1 MERVSPRK
9 KTLKV
14 DNDENENNLS
24 DFELSDSA
32 KSSPVKTDDSKFK
45 HDISDSEEEEVPEM
59 KSSEIELK
67 VRQVVSDSEE
77 EEVPEMKS
85 SEIES
90 KVRQEV
96 SDSEEDKVS
105 ELKSSDIESKVR
117 QEVSDSEEESPVDAM
132 EKKTYQPMNV
142 EKQDGTSDGIKFLS
156 L

>member
-24 DFELSDSA
+24 DVERNDSA

-59 KSSEIELK
+59 
-67 VRQVVSDSEE
+67 
-77 EEVPEMKS
+77 
-85 SEIES
+85 
-90 KVRQEV
+90 
-96 SDSEEDKVS
+96 
-105 ELKSSDIESKVR
+105 KSSDIESKVR